1 MNLNMAELMKSMQ
14 QMQEKMQTSEQ
25 ELKKVRLTGEAG
37 AGLVKITLSGQ
48 YEIMALD
55 LDDSLVGAE
64 ADKQILTDLLIAAFN
79 DGIKKVQEATQNNMG
94 SGLGDILPPG
104 FKLPF

>member
-1 MNLNMAELMKSMQ
+1 MKSMQ

-48 YEIMALD
+48 YEIKSLE
-55 LDDSLVGAE
+55 LDDSLIGAE
-64 ADKQILTDLLIAAFN
+64 ADKQVLTDLLVAAFN

-94 SGLGDILPPG
+94 SGLSDILPPG